1 MDRTITLRLL
11 NTPVRGEIARSTIV
25 VLAVKAGMP
34 PLAAD
39 RAAAAVAGAV
49 TGMETDEVRIVA
61 TLGERS
67 TRVEVFGGEDA
78 PVSFTLERTP
88 LRRV

>member
-11 NTPVRGEIARSTIV
+11 NTAARGEIARSTV
-25 VLAVKAGMP
+25 LALAVKAGMP

-39 RAAAAVAGAV
+39 RAAGAVAAAVAGSEA
-49 TGMETDEVRIVA
+49 DEILVVA
-61 TLGERS
+61 SVGESS
-67 TRVEVFGGEDA
+67 TRVEVTGGGTEKLT
-78 PVSFTLERTP
+78 FMLERTP